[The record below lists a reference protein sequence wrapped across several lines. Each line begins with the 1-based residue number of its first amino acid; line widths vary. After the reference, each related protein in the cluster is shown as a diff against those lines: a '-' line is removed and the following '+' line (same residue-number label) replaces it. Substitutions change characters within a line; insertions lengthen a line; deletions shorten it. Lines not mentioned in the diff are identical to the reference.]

1 MADEKMITLSVVD
14 LAGNEVEK
22 VNLHSDVF
30 AIEPNKQVMFDA
42 VQVYQANLR
51 QATAKTKKRGEV
63 SGGGIKPWRQ
73 KGTGRARAGSSR
85 SPLWRHGGIVFGP
98 TGVQNFKLSQNKK
111 AHNLAM
117 RSALSLKVQNNEL
130 VVVKDLALESY
141 KTKEMVKVMEN
152 LHLKSKS
159 LLVETDD
166 NLNLAMSARN
176 IPGVIYTLYNNVS
189 VYDLLNA
196 DNVVLTLDAV
206 KELEKEML
214 KYAKE

>member
-1 MADEKMITLSVVD
+1 MSEENMITLPVLD
-14 LAGNEVEK
+14 LEGNEVSK
-22 VNLHSDVF
+22 VSLDGNVF
-30 AIEPNKQVMFDA
+30 GIEPNKQVMFDA

-98 TGVQNFKLSQNKK
+98 TGNQSFKLSQNKK
-111 AHNLAM
+111 AHRLALK
-117 RSALSLKVQNNEL
+117 SALSLKVASGEL
-130 VVVKDLALESY
+130 VVVKDLSLPSY
-141 KTKEMVKVMEN
+141 KTKEMVKVIDA
-152 LHLKSKS
+152 LHLKPKS
-159 LLVETDD
+159 LLVELED

-189 VYDLLNA
+189 VYDLLHT

-214 KYAKE
+214 K